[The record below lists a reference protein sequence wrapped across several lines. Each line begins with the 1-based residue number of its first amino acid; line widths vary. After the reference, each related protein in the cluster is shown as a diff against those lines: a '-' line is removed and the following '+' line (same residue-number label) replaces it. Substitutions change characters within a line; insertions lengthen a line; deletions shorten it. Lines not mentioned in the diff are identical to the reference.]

1 VPLYGDGR
9 SGTFSTVPG
18 VYGAYLQSLSGNI
31 HPEIVRLSQ
40 VVSQPAVIVIA
51 GTGFGNDPF
60 GTSPFGD
67 AGGITA
73 VGTGVATIS
82 GFIAR
87 QGALTASGAGSAIV
101 VASDANTSVATA
113 GGTGS
118 ATVTGFDTVAS
129 VVIAIGVGGSS
140 VSGIVSKSAVLVATG
155 VGAASIAGVVTLIE
169 RLIPDAILDMVGLSG
184 SVSLVQDDPDSAD
197 ANWLVAA

>member
-9 SGTFSTVPG
+9 SGTVSTVPG

-60 GTSPFGD
+60 G
-67 AGGITA
+67 
-73 VGTGVATIS
+73 
-82 GFIAR
+82 
-87 QGALTASGAGSAIV
+87 
-101 VASDANTSVATA
+101 
-113 GGTGS
+113 
-118 ATVTGFDTVAS
+118 
-129 VVIAIGVGGSS
+129 
-140 VSGIVSKSAVLVATG
+140 
-155 VGAASIAGVVTLIE
+155 AASIAGVVTLIE